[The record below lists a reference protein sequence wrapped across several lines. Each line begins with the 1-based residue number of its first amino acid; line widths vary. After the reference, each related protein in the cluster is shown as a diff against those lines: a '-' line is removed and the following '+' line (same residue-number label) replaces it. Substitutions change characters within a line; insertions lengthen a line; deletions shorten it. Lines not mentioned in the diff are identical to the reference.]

1 MLKDRLKE
9 IIAIVEA
16 SGVDEVEISTCWG
29 RKIKVRKS
37 AANEGNPASLAPAP
51 AAAQH
56 RAADDHQPV
65 VAAGT
70 EEPDPAGESSRQKQI
85 QAPIVGTFY
94 RAASQETKPYIE
106 AGDRISVGQVICI
119 IEAMKIMNEIES
131 DVGGT
136 VIEILVENGTPVEF
150 NQPLVVVDPS

>member
-16 SGVDEVEISTCWG
+16 SGVDEVEISTWWG

-37 AANEGNPASLAPAP
+37 AAAEGNPAALAPQP
-51 AAAQH
+51 GVS
-56 RAADDHQPV
+56 RPPGADDHQPGV
-65 VAAGT
+65 GAEGP
-70 EEPDPAGESSRQKQI
+70 EPAVDASRRKQI

-94 RAASQETKPYIE
+94 RAASPDVKPYIE
-106 AGDRISVGQVICI
+106 PGDRIEVGQVICI

-136 VIEILVENGTPVEF
+136 VMEILVEDGTPVEF
-150 NQPLVVVDPS
+150 NQPLVVVDPR

>member
-16 SGVDEVEISTCWG
+16 SGVDEVEISTWWG

-37 AANEGNPASLAPAP
+37 AAAEGNPASLSPQPGVSRPPAV
-51 AAAQH
+51 
-56 RAADDHQPV
+56 DDHQAGA
-65 VAAGT
+65 AAG
-70 EEPDPAGESSRQKQI
+70 EPETVGDASRRKQI

-94 RAASQETKPYIE
+94 RAASQDAKPYIE
-106 AGDRISVGQVICI
+106 SGDRISVGQVICI

-136 VIEILVENGTPVEF
+136 VIDILVANGTPVEF